1 MLRATQATGNQNNT
15 CSADEGDEA
24 EDADE
29 AVQADQAV
37 GVDEVLAA

>member
-29 AVQADQAV
+29 AV